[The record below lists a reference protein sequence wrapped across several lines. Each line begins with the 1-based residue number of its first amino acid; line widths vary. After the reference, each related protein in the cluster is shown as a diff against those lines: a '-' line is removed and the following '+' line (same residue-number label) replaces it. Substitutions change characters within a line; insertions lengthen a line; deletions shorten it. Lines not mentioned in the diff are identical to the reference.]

1 VDRKDGRL
9 KKKKYEVTAHE
20 VVEHIYLVSAESM
33 EEAMELVKEEE
44 VSCAH
49 SEMVMKM
56 IDDVK
61 EIKYYV

>member
-1 VDRKDGRL
+1 M
-9 KKKKYEVTAHE
+9 KKKNYEVTVHE

-44 VSCAH
+44 VSSAN

-56 IDDVK
+56 IDEVK